1 MKKFTS
7 EEIKEIKKGVEAKL
21 LRIRLKL
28 EEREQQ
34 PLKMRFFIEP
44 RTEYAFIKKINDKYG
59 YYTSAVML
67 ELDNNYYVCIKD
79 TTAFDN
85 SRDEI
90 TTNSLDEALEQM
102 EVDDDL
108 VIDKDTK
115 SGNYELEECW
125 LAVAFFNE
133 DDELVES
140 YEITTLSQNI
150 TVKG

>member
-1 MKKFTS
+1 MKKLS
-7 EEIKEIKKGVEAKL
+7 EEIKEVKKELEHKRRA
-21 LRIRLKL
+21 L

-44 RTEYAFIKKINDKYG
+44 RTAYAFIKKINDKYG
-59 YYTSAVML
+59 YYTFTVML

-79 TTAFDN
+79 TTTYDT

-90 TTNSLDEALEQM
+90 ITDSLDEALEQM
-102 EVDDDL
+102 EADMADDL
-108 VIDKDTK
+108 VIDKDTT
-115 SGNYELEECW
+115 SGNYELEESW
-125 LAVAFFNE
+125 LSVAFFNE

-140 YEITTLSQNI
+140 YDITTLSQKI